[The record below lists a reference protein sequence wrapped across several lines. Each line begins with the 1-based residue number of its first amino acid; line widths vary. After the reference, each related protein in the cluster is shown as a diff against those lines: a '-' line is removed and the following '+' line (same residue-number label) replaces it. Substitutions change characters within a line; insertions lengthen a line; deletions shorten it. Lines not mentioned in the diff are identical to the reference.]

1 MYIWLSDVV
10 EDQGY
15 QMIKRLNK
23 IYMFG
28 IIDADDNEIPLTL
41 DFQSGKGD
49 FYIGDPK
56 NVKKEEIPDKIAC
69 NIRMSEK
76 VFHDLL
82 D

>member
-1 MYIWLSDVV
+1 M
-10 EDQGY
+10 
-15 QMIKRLNK
+15 KKKLNK

-28 IIDADDNEIPLTL
+28 IVDSENKEIPLTL
-41 DFQSGKGD
+41 DFKTGKGD

-56 NVKKEEIPDKIAC
+56 NINPDEIDNTIAC
-69 NIRMSEK
+69 KIKMSEK